1 MDGKPLTIFFISK
14 KVNGPLQVTR
24 HLLSI
29 LVDYL
34 VDGLPNASVLHLLHR
49 CQLRVM
55 EGLLSSLV
63 SPPAPARAAAS
74 RVAREPELRTG
85 VRSALGMPHAMPLTP
100 PRLACR
106 YHGLLRARA
115 GAQAGLGF
123 NGFFKARSPRP
134 PHPPCVESTSLR
146 RRLSMVPS
154 LSAARSPVA
163 FHCVSCLM
171 RFCCVACT
179 GW

>member
-34 VDGLPNASVLHLLHR
+34 VDGLPNASVLHLLQR

-106 YHGLLRARA
+106 HHDLHRARA
-115 GAQAGLGF
+115 GAQQA
-123 NGFFKARSPRP
+123 KEQMA
-134 PHPPCVESTSLR
+134 SLR
-146 RRLSMVPS
+146 RACSAPLA
-154 LSAARSPVA
+154 LHAARASRCAALRAIAHLTALRAP
-163 FHCVSCLM
+163 L
-171 RFCCVACT
+171 
-179 GW
+179 